1 VSVSAGIC
9 VATLLNKNREPDISD
24 IMETGNRMSSKNWRV
39 NRNAKTGGIL
49 LATGV
54 LTAQRMLGGS
64 VLMSQ
69 PPVVT
74 TPPVVQEDAT
84 NNEMNVFIPSGV
96 VNPDSAG
103 LFQYGPVTLHPQVSN
118 TLLYGN
124 GLQSSVGNSQDSFV
138 DELLL
143 GLTADLGR
151 HWTVSYMPTL
161 NFYSNRQFHNNVDQ
175 SASLIGATHY
185 EDWSFSLS
193 QSVGITSDPLT
204 ETSAQTD
211 QQSYATTLSA
221 TYAFSDRWSANLE
234 VDQGISLVSGFQNS
248 YNWSALGGVSYE
260 FSPRL
265 NVGVSAG
272 GGYNQVAG
280 DANNAGEADNN
291 PDSVNE
297 QMQINA
303 NWRATDKISFQVV
316 AGLQDQQ
323 FLAAGYNDSL
333 CPIFSAAIQ
342 YQPFKVTQISLFA
355 SRSTGSSDYFIEA
368 QTTES
373 TSIGLSLNQRILK
386 KYNLVL
392 GVGYS
397 EIQYTTTLSILNYS
411 FGNARTDNDYSFNA
425 SFGRSFLTHGTW
437 AITYQYGDN
446 ESSIAGFSQRNNQIG
461 FQVGF
466 SY

>member
-9 VATLLNKNREPDISD
+9 VATLLNNNREPDISD
-24 IMETGNRMSSKNWRV
+24 IMETGNCMNSKNWRV

-54 LTAQRMLGGS
+54 LTAQRILGGS

-96 VNPDSAG
+96 VNPDSSG

-124 GLQSSVGNSQDSFV
+124 GLQSSVGNVQDSLI

-151 HWTVSYMPTL
+151 HWTVSYTPTL

-175 SASLIGATHY
+175 SASLIGATRY

-193 QSVGITSDPLT
+193 QTVGITSDPLT
-204 ETSAQTD
+204 ETGAQTD
-211 QQSYATTLSA
+211 QQSYSTALSVA
-221 TYAFSDRWSANLE
+221 YAFADKWSANAS
-234 VDQGISLVSGFQNS
+234 VDQGISLVSDLQDS
-248 YNWSALGGVSYE
+248 YNWSTLEGVSYE

-265 NVGVSAG
+265 NAGISVG
-272 GGYNQVAG
+272 GGYTKVSG
-280 DANNAGEADNN
+280 DASEGDPN
-291 PDSVNE
+291 PDSFNE
-297 QMQINA
+297 EIQFNA
-303 NWRATDKISFQVV
+303 GWRATDKIS
-316 AGLQDQQ
+316 LQGSVGVNDQQ
-323 FLAAGYNDSL
+323 FLKVGYKDSL
-333 CPIFSAAIQ
+333 SPIFSAAIQ
-342 YQPFKVTQISLFA
+342 YQPFRFTQISLSA
-355 SRSTGSSDYFIEA
+355 GRSVGSSDLFIEA

-373 TSIGLSLNQRILK
+373 TTIGLSLNQRILK
-386 KYNLVL
+386 KYNLSL

-397 EIQYTTTLSILNYS
+397 QIQYTSTLSIPGLNLS
-411 FGNARTDNDYSFNA
+411 LGNARTDNDYSFNA

-437 AITYQYGDN
+437 AITYQYSDN
-446 ESSIAGFSQRNNQIG
+446 ESSIAEFSQRNNQIG

>member
-1 VSVSAGIC
+1 M
-9 VATLLNKNREPDISD
+9 ATLLNKNRKPDISD

-103 LFQYGPVTLHPQVSN
+103 LFQYGPVTLHPHVVNS
-118 TLLYGN
+118 LIYGS
-124 GLQSSVGNSQDSFV
+124 GLQSSIGNQQDTVIDTLSP
-138 DELLL
+138 

-151 HWTVSYMPTL
+151 HWTVDYTPSI

-175 SASLIGATHY
+175 SASLMGATHY
-185 EDWSFSLS
+185 EDWDFNLS
-193 QSVGITSDPLT
+193 QGVGISSDPLT
-204 ETSAQTD
+204 ETGAQTD
-211 QQSYATTLSA
+211 QESYSTTLSA
-221 TYAFSDRWSANLE
+221 VYAFADKWSANAS
-234 VDQGISLVSGFQNS
+234 VNQGISLVSDLQDS
-248 YNWSALGGVSYE
+248 YNWSTLEGVSYE

-265 NVGVSAG
+265 NAGISVG
-272 GGYNQVAG
+272 GGYTKVSG
-280 DANNAGEADNN
+280 DASEGDPN
-291 PDSVNE
+291 PNSVNE
-297 QMQINA
+297 EIQFTA
-303 NWRATDKISFQVV
+303 GWRATDKISLQGSV
-316 AGLQDQQ
+316 GLNDQQ
-323 FLAAGYNDSL
+323 FLAAGFNDSL
-333 CPIFSAAIQ
+333 SPIFSAAIQ
-342 YQPFKVTQISLFA
+342 YQPFRFTQISLSA
-355 SRSTGSSDYFIEA
+355 GRSVGSSDYFIEA

-373 TSIGLSLNQRILK
+373 TTISLSLNQRILK
-386 KYNLVL
+386 KYNLSL

-397 EIQYTTTLSILNYS
+397 QIQYTTTLSILSYS
-411 FGNARTDNDYSFNA
+411 FGNARTDDDYSFNA

-437 AITYQYGDN
+437 AITYQYSDN
-446 ESSIAGFSQRNNQIG
+446 ESSVAGYSQRSNQIG
-461 FQVGF
+461 LQVGF